1 MKRIF
6 LLFFFLLISNC
17 NKPKSVMICGD
28 HICINN
34 KEAEKYFKENLSIE
48 VKIVDNKKKNVE
60 DLVELNLKENSKNS
74 KEISL
79 TKKSKTKNKIKVLSK
94 TEIDKIKKEIKS
106 YNKKD
111 VKKINKKK
119 DKTNNL
125 ENLTERKKNKIDD
138 IKKKDIS
145 MKKDICKILKNCSI
159 EEISKYLIKNSK
171 KKGFPDITLRN

>member
-48 VKIVDNKKKNVE
+48 VKIIDDKRNIE
-60 DLVELNLKENSKNS
+60 DLVELNLKENSKND

-79 TKKSKTKNKIKVLSK
+79 TKKNKTKKIKVLSK
-94 TEIDKIKKEIKS
+94 TEIDKIKKDIKS

-119 DKTNNL
+119 NKTNNL

-171 KKGFPDITLRN
+171 KKAFPI

>member
-1 MKRIF
+1 MKIIF
-6 LLFFFLLISNC
+6 LFFFFLLISNC

-34 KEAEKYFKENLSIE
+34 KEAKKYFEENLSIE
-48 VKIVDNKKKNVE
+48 VKIIDDKKRNIE
-60 DLVELNLKENSKNS
+60 DLVELNLKENSKND
-74 KEISL
+74 KEIFL
-79 TKKSKTKNKIKVLSK
+79 KKKNKTKKKIKVLSK
-94 TEIDKIKKEIKS
+94 TEIDKIKKDIKS
-106 YNKKD
+106 YQKKD

-125 ENLTERKKNKIDD
+125 ENFAKRKKNKIDD

-145 MKKDICKILKNCSI
+145 IEKDICKILKNCSI
-159 EEISKYLIKNSK
+159 EEISEYLIKNSK